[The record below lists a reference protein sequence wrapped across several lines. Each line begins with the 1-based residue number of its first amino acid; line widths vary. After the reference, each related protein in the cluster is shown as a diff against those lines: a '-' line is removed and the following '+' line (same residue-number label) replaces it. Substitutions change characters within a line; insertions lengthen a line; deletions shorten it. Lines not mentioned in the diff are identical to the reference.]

1 MRTFFFLFAFLIL
14 GSFNAQGNLQFNQAL
29 VLESSAQTCTA
40 CWTVPAGKVWKVEQ
54 FSSNSD
60 QPLLFYVNNK
70 QLAYMNGYA
79 YSTNST
85 SYYGAR
91 WGINFPFWLPANATL
106 GFGGMESSKNISFFV
121 LEFNI
126 VP

>member
-1 MRTFFFLFAFLIL
+1 MKTILFVATFMCLNFYFT
-14 GSFNAQGNLQFNQAL
+14 QGNLQFNQAL

-85 SYYGAR
+85 TYYGAR
-91 WGINFPFWLPANATL
+91 WGINFPFWLPATARM

-121 LEFNI
+121 IEFNV

>member
-1 MRTFFFLFAFLIL
+1 MKNLLFLVFFFLM
-14 GSFNAQGNLQFNQAL
+14 GTFNAQGNLQFNQAL

-54 FSSNSD
+54 FSSNSE

-70 QLAYMNGYA
+70 QLAFMHGNA
-79 YSTNST
+79 YSTYST
-85 SYYGAR
+85 SYWGASR
-91 WGINFPFWLPANATL
+91 GIKFPFWLPATATM

-121 LEFNI
+121 LEFNVI
-126 VP
+126 P